1 MPPTGAHTFQLAERE
16 GFEPPE
22 VLPSTVF
29 KTAAIDRSAISPGAK
44 LGSTRNPPNIFG
56 QGAAIPD
63 RGRAG
68 TTPAARRIPPHFVTL
83 RKIGGT
89 LKHLKAVNKYFWK
102 YRWRFLLGLLF
113 IILSN
118 YFRILAPQVTGYVVN
133 SVETELKKHTADSA
147 HAAQGAPGAVKTGD
161 NPASTAAAQ
170 APPAGATPAAS
181 APTADASPAKPA
193 DPRMKT
199 AARDTANYD
208 ILVRKLI
215 RAIDARHPAFD
226 GWKVAICGI
235 TLLVLALI
243 SGGFLFLM
251 RQTIIVMSRHIEF
264 DQKNEIYAHYQQLD
278 VNFYKTHSTGDLMS
292 RMAED
297 VSRVR
302 MYTGPATMYLAN
314 LLVTIGFS
322 LFFMLRKDA
331 LLSLYVLTPLPI
343 LAITIYY
350 VNTIIHK
357 RSEHIQALL
366 SNLTT
371 NAQESYSGIRV
382 IKSFVQEKAMLRFFG
397 HNSEEYRKNA
407 VNLAKVEAIYF
418 PAMGLMIG
426 LSTLLAIMIGGLYV
440 IYGKHNTD
448 IGTITEFVIYITM
461 LTFPVSAIGWVASM
475 VQRASASQKRLNEF
489 LDTVPAIRNA
499 PEAIKMPLQGNISFQ
514 GVDFTYPNTGIHALT
529 DFNLEIRKGEKVVI
543 IGRTGSGKTTIA
555 QLLLRMYDPDKGR
568 ILIDNTPLQH
578 LDLQDLRRQISF
590 VPQDVFL
597 FSDTVTGNIQFG
609 LERGDDEKVRL
620 AARYASVDKEIDGFA
635 EKYQTVVGE
644 RGVTLSGG
652 QKQRISIARGLIKD
666 PEIIVFDDCL
676 SAVDAKTEKEILGNL
691 YQYLQHK
698 TAIIITHR
706 IFSLFDFDRIVVL
719 EEGRIVESGTHQ
731 ELIARNGYY
740 TYLYEQQQA
749 ENSPA

>member
-1 MPPTGAHTFQLAERE
+1 
-16 GFEPPE
+16 
-22 VLPSTVF
+22 
-29 KTAAIDRSAISPGAK
+29 
-44 LGSTRNPPNIFG
+44 LG
-56 QGAAIPD
+56 
-63 RGRAG
+63 
-68 TTPAARRIPPHFVTL
+68 
-83 RKIGGT
+83 

-102 YRWRFLLGLLF
+102 YRWRFLLGLVF

-118 YFRILAPQVTGYVVN
+118 YFRILTPQVTGYVVN
-133 SVETELKKHTADSA
+133 SVESELKGDSSRQV
-147 HAAQGAPGAVKTGD
+147 QGI
-161 NPASTAAAQ
+161 
-170 APPAGATPAAS
+170 
-181 APTADASPAKPA
+181 
-193 DPRMKT
+193 R

-208 ILVRKLI
+208 ILVRKFI
-215 RAIDARHPAFD
+215 RTMDARHASF
-226 GWKVAICGI
+226 GGKVVLCGI

-264 DQKNEIYAHYQQLD
+264 DQKNEIYEHYQQLD

-302 MYTGPATMYLAN
+302 MFTGPAIMYLAN

-343 LAITIYY
+343 LAITIYM

-357 RSEHIQALL
+357 KSEHIQALL

-382 IKSFVQEKAMLRFFG
+382 IKSFVQEKAMLRFFN

-426 LSTLLAIMIGGLYV
+426 LSTLLAIMMGGLYV
-440 IYGKHNTD
+440 IHGQHNTD

-489 LDTVPAIRNA
+489 LDTVPAIRTT
-499 PEAIKMPLQGNISFQ
+499 PGAITMPLQGNITFQ

-529 DFNLEIRKGEKVVI
+529 DFNLEIKKGEKVVI

-555 QLLLRMYDPDKGR
+555 QLLLRMYDPGKGR
-568 ILIDNTPLQH
+568 ILIDGTDIRQ
-578 LDLQDLRRQISF
+578 LDLQDLRRQVSY

-609 LERGDDEKVRL
+609 LDKGDEEKVRT

-635 EKYQTVVGE
+635 DGYKTMIGE

-691 YQYLQHK
+691 YQYLKQK

-719 EEGRIVESGTHQ
+719 ENGRIVETGTHQ
-731 ELIARNGYY
+731 QLVALNGYY

-749 ENSPA
+749 ENAPASS

>member
-1 MPPTGAHTFQLAERE
+1 
-16 GFEPPE
+16 
-22 VLPSTVF
+22 
-29 KTAAIDRSAISPGAK
+29 
-44 LGSTRNPPNIFG
+44 
-56 QGAAIPD
+56 
-63 RGRAG
+63 
-68 TTPAARRIPPHFVTL
+68 
-83 RKIGGT
+83 

-102 YRWRFLLGLLF
+102 YRWRLLLGLLF

-118 YFRILAPQVTGYVVN
+118 YFRILTPQVTGYVVN
-133 SVETELKKHTADSA
+133 SVEVLLRNN
-147 HAAQGAPGAVKTGD
+147 GG
-161 NPASTAAAQ
+161 NPAADTAQEASSPQ
-170 APPAGATPAAS
+170 GATPGRVTAPGQPTTANAAK
-181 APTADASPAKPA
+181 AAATDAK
-193 DPRMKT
+193 
-199 AARDTANYD
+199 DTANYD
-208 ILVRKLI
+208 ILVRKFI
-215 RAIDARHPAFD
+215 RVMDAHHASFPR
-226 GWKVAICGI
+226 KVAICGI

-278 VNFYKTHSTGDLMS
+278 TNFYKTHSTGDLMS

-382 IKSFVQEKAMLRFFG
+382 IKSFVQEKAMLQFFN

-489 LDTVPAIRNA
+489 LDTTPVIRNA
-499 PEAIKMPLQGNISFQ
+499 PDATAMPLQGNIHFQ
-514 GVDFTYPNTGIHALT
+514 GVDFTYPNTGIHALA

-568 ILIDNTPLQH
+568 ILVDGADLRH
-578 LDLQDLRRQISF
+578 LNLQDVRRQISY

-597 FSDTVTGNIQFG
+597 FSDTVSGNIQFG
-609 LERGDDEKVRL
+609 LDRADEEKVRV
-620 AARYASVDKEIDGFA
+620 AARYASVDKEIEGFA
-635 EKYQTVVGE
+635 ERYDTVIGE

-666 PEIIVFDDCL
+666 PEVIVFDDCL

-719 EEGRIVESGTHQ
+719 EEGRIVETGTHQ
-731 ELIARNGYY
+731 ELLALNGYY

-749 ENSPA
+749 ENNPA